1 MSKND
6 YTTNKIYFVIKD
18 IKDFTTKYDSY
29 FLKLPEVYATS
40 SYTYKELHYF
50 NIQFDFTV
58 GILSE
63 EKFNEIMDEFCKL
76 NTKNEVSRSTYKY
89 KKQKDEVMFK
99 WINSYE

>member
-6 YTTNKIYFVIKD
+6 YTTNKIYFCIKD

-29 FLKLPEVYATS
+29 FLKLNEVYATS
-40 SYTYKELHYF
+40 TYTYKEVNYY
-50 NIQFDFTV
+50 NIQLDFTV

-63 EKFNEIMDEFCKL
+63 KKFNEIMDEFCKL
-76 NTKNEVSRSTYKY
+76 NTKDVSRSTYKY
-89 KKQKDEVMFK
+89 KKHKEEVMFK